1 MKKLMLSGIS
11 LAIATIATAA
21 SPPEARYNYIDEIK
35 RSALS
40 DVKDNEQARTLLPSG
55 TTFET
60 GLTYSSANQRLS
72 TNRLPAKASLSGAS
86 FEGWLAGTADDPGGW
101 YSLDTDGSYKM
112 HWTALAADLG
122 IKLVSGWTR
131 DGKVCGL
138 GSFAAG
144 GLVMYYNYLEFDKET
159 GTMLKETPIGA
170 DNLIDMSN
178 YYLSS
183 VYVPSEDRIYGYT
196 YTDAECNGFRFS
208 SSPANDIADVTT
220 IKPLTDVTER
230 TCALCYNEEED
241 KFFGV
246 NFNGDFV
253 SIDRQGNETILF
265 NLQMETLR
273 TDPSALVYSPLDGC
287 YIFCAYYY
295 DYASQLYYIY
305 PDAKKV
311 VFIRNFPAD
320 YQFTFLL
327 NPDAKYD
334 PEAPGRPELLRLD
347 VASGALGG
355 NIGYRLPATKCNGS
369 KLEGE
374 LGWTLYIDNRPLKTG
389 SAAAGSEISIALEN
403 MEQGSHVL
411 RMACSYAGKEG
422 LSNAMS
428 VYFGNGIPFEPENVV
443 LTETKVT
450 WKPVTKAEQD
460 AYLDL
465 SALEYDVYI
474 NDKFQGTTSDTEYAI
489 TLDPEATVS
498 AHYAQV
504 VAKCKGL
511 RSGKGVSGK
520 LIYGAPIE
528 LPYTI
533 TPTREQADICHIIN
547 ADGGPA
553 YGIWDFSEARWHE
566 PVFYSGWS
574 NDPCDDWLV
583 LPPVD
588 CSDISHAYRVTF
600 DAICGGMTGKDER
613 FEVWCGNAPTVEAM
627 KTLIVPETQVSEFI
641 TAGWET
647 FSNLFVPRQ
656 AGPCYI
662 AIRSVSPPN
671 QYSLLIRNI
680 RIEATDQV
688 ADVPAAPTDI
698 EVVSKSDAN
707 LTATVKFTLP
717 TRTITGSAIPEDG
730 EVKAVLKVL
739 DKVVEQDAL
748 PGKTVT
754 VTVPTYQGMNRI
766 EAICSLRGQYGQSIT
781 TNLFTGTVPP
791 GYIENFKSE
800 VTEDNLGIK
809 MQWSEPTGPAE
820 DEEGY
825 YSTDGMHYYLYELYV
840 DEYGESEWQESKDL
854 GNVNEYTYTVP
865 ATSQLSAKYVAILAA
880 NNGGKSRGLTYV
892 NKVIGKPYAKI
903 KETFKGG
910 KLNYGPIRNIS
921 AGEAYAKST
930 WQMVVPEEVNSDY
943 WSAKVPYAIIGYTDN
958 ETGGSARLGLP
969 KVSTSG
975 IDTPVL
981 QLTLWTGEPCGDV
994 KVYAACYDN
1003 QLRPAKIFDVPA
1015 LNNGWQTVNIPIPAE
1030 YRDKQWVE
1038 LAVDTKLDNAY
1049 TYTLIGGYYFGSAQE
1064 SGATEAVADRV
1075 SVTAAGGEVVVN
1087 GAEGEVMLFTIDG
1100 TCIARETA
1108 DGTPVTFKAGK
1119 GVYIVHAPAFNTK
1132 VMVK

>member
-1 MKKLMLSGIS
+1 MKNFILTGIS
-11 LAIATIATAA
+11 LTIATMAYA
-21 SPPEARYNYIDEIK
+21 ISPPSARYLSVHEIGK
-35 RSALS
+35 NVVTATSSEAPARTQIATRLQ
-40 DVKDNEQARTLLPSG
+40 EQAGHTV
-55 TTFET
+55 TTVNSP
-60 GLTYSSANQRLS
+60 G
-72 TNRLPAKASLSGAS
+72 AKTKKAEKSNLSGAS
-86 FEGWLAGTADDPGGW
+86 FAGWLAKTSEDPGGW
-101 YSLDTDGSYKM
+101 YSLEPDGNYKM
-112 HWTALAADLG
+112 VWTNNVAELG
-122 IKLVSGWTR
+122 INLISGWKK
-131 DGKVCGL
+131 DGRVCGL
-138 GSFAAG
+138 GSFDMG
-144 GLVMYYNYLEFDKET
+144 GMVMYYNYLEFDEKT
-159 GTMLKETPIGA
+159 GELLTETPIG
-170 DNLIDMSN
+170 DNNELHMSN
-178 YYLSS
+178 YYISS
-183 VYVPSEDRIYGYT
+183 TYVKSENRIYGYT
-196 YTDAECNGFRFS
+196 YSDDDCTGFNFC
-208 SSPANDIADVTT
+208 SSPADDIADLKV
-220 IKPLTDVTER
+220 IKTLTDRTER
-230 TCALCYNEEED
+230 TCAICYNEEEGR
-241 KFFGV
+241 FFGV
-246 NFNGDFV
+246 NFNGEFV
-253 SIDRQGNETILF
+253 SIDRQGTQTVLFDLET
-265 NLQMETLR
+265 ETLR
-273 TDPSALVYSPLDGC
+273 TNPSAIIYSPLDGC

-295 DYASQLYYIY
+295 DYATQLYHIY
-305 PDAKKV
+305 PDSKET
-311 VFIRNFPAD
+311 VFVRNFPSD

-334 PEAPGRPELLRLD
+334 PTAPGRPELVKFD
-347 VASGALGG
+347 VAPGALDGTVS
-355 NIGYRLPATKCNGS
+355 YRLPSVKGDGS
-369 KLEGE
+369 ALNGE
-374 LGWTLYIDNRPLKTG
+374 LGWTLYIDNKPYKTG
-389 SAAAGSEISIALEN
+389 TGTAGTNVNVALEN
-403 MEQGSHVL
+403 ITQGNHVL
-411 RMACSYAGKEG
+411 RMTASADGKEG
-422 LSNAMS
+422 LSCAMP
-428 VYFGNGIPFEPENVV
+428 VYFGNGIPLEPENVA

-450 WKPVTKAEQD
+450 WDAVTKAVQD

-465 SALEYDVYI
+465 DAMQYDIYI
-474 NDKFQGTTSDTEYAI
+474 NDTYQGSTSNTEYAI
-489 TLDPEATVS
+489 TLDPEVTVTTY
-498 AHYAQV
+498 YAQV
-504 VAKCKGL
+504 VARCNDMASDKGQ
-511 RSGKGVSGK
+511 SGK
-520 LIYGAPIE
+520 LIYGAPVK

-533 TPTREQADICHIIN
+533 IPTKAQADICHIIN

-574 NDPCDDWLV
+574 NDPCDDWLI

-588 CSDISHAYRVTF
+588 CNDISHAYRVTF
-600 DAICGGMTGKDER
+600 DAICGGTTGKDER

-800 VTEDNLGIK
+800 VTGDNLGIK

-825 YSTDGMHYYLYELYV
+825 YSSEGMHYYLYELYV

-854 GNVNEYTYTVP
+854 GNVTEYTYTVP

-1038 LAVDTKLDNAY
+1038 LAVDTKLDSAY

-1064 SGATEAVADRV
+1064 SGVTEAVADRV